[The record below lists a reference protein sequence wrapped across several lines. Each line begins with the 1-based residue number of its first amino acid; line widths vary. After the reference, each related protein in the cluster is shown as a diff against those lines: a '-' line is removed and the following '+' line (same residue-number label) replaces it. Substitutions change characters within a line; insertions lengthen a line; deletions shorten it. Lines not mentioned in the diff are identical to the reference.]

1 MNFLE
6 AVAQLF
12 PDGVIVRDATRTH
25 VEVHDLARN
34 AVPRNC
40 EIVAS
45 GQFQYDHDQGC
56 RNSYLIR
63 IEKFVLLVR
72 TLPIAGSHRKLYAE
86 VTLRSTQ
93 PG

>member
-12 PDGVIVRDATRTH
+12 PDGVIVKDATPTH

-45 GQFQYDHDQGC
+45 GQFQYELDQGC
-56 RNSYLIR
+56 RNSYLIK
-63 IEKFVLLVR
+63 IEEFVLLVR
-72 TLPIAGSHRKLYAE
+72 TLPIAGSHRRLYAD
-86 VTLRSTQ
+86 VTLRSHL
-93 PG
+93 PN